1 MVTRELIYSEIE
13 RLNVEDL
20 DELYKL
26 IRQLSR
32 AKRKSKKKGA
42 LSRIKRVKVSAP
54 KDFSINHDRYVAGEH
69 RA

>member
-13 RLNVEDL
+13 RMNVEDL

-54 KDFSINHDRYVAGEH
+54 KDFSINHDRYITGER